1 MTETI
6 SAPVGSKAE
15 KKSFYRMVFRLALPI
30 ALQNLINTA
39 LSSAD
44 VVMLNYVS
52 QEALA
57 AVSLATNI
65 SFILGSVYFGMS
77 SGASVLISQY
87 WGKRDGKS
95 IEEIA
100 PTGLK
105 IILAIGG
112 LVMIAAL
119 AMPEKLMAVLTSDE
133 NLIPLGA
140 EYLRVVAPSYFLC
153 GITQIYSAIL
163 KNTGHTTESSVISSA
178 AVVANIVLNAVF
190 IFGLCGLPAMGIAGA
205 ALATVL
211 SRLVELVL
219 AAVITAKRSQVQL
232 RWGGLL
238 KHPRKLLFQDFLRYT
253 MPVIG
258 ASLVWG
264 IAYMSYSVVLGHMD
278 GDAVAANS
286 IIASVKSLLS
296 CLIRGVGGGAGIL
309 IGNLLGAN
317 LLEKAKD
324 YARRLTKLSAVVGIA
339 TGVLLVALTPVIMQ
353 ITELTPRAAEYLK
366 VMIII
371 TGVNVAA
378 QSVNHVV
385 LDGIFGA
392 GGDAKFD
399 MNTNIVFMWCICV
412 PLSLMAAFW
421 WKLPA
426 PVVFLLC
433 SMDEI
438 IKLPA
443 VFHHYRKYIWLRN
456 ITRENP

>member
-1 MTETI
+1 MAATI
-6 SAPVGSKAE
+6 
-15 KKSFYRMVFRLALPI
+15 KKKDGFYGELMKLVVPI
-30 ALQNLINTA
+30 AVQNFMLAMVSVTDA
-39 LSSAD
+39 
-44 VVMLNYVS
+44 VMLGRLGQ
-52 QEALA
+52 QEMA
-57 AVSLATNI
+57 AVSQAGNVQFFLNI
-65 SFILGSVYFGMS
+65 
-77 SGASVLISQY
+77 LITGFSIGVGIMAAQY

-438 IKLPA
+438 IKLPV

>member
-1 MTETI
+1 MAATI
-6 SAPVGSKAE
+6 
-15 KKSFYRMVFRLALPI
+15 KKKDGFYGELMKLVVPI
-30 ALQNLINTA
+30 AVQNFMLAMVSVTDA
-39 LSSAD
+39 
-44 VVMLNYVS
+44 VMLGRLGQ
-52 QEALA
+52 QEMA
-57 AVSLATNI
+57 AVSQAGNVQFFLNI
-65 SFILGSVYFGMS
+65 
-77 SGASVLISQY
+77 LITGFSIGVGIMAAQY

-163 KNTGHTTESSVISSA
+163 KNTGHTTESSAISSA

>member
-1 MTETI
+1 MAATI
-6 SAPVGSKAE
+6 
-15 KKSFYRMVFRLALPI
+15 KKKDGFYGELMKLVVPIAVQNFMLALVSVTD
-30 ALQNLINTA
+30 A
-39 LSSAD
+39 
-44 VVMLNYVS
+44 VMLGRLGQ
-52 QEALA
+52 QEMA
-57 AVSLATNI
+57 AVSQAGNVQFFLNI
-65 SFILGSVYFGMS
+65 
-77 SGASVLISQY
+77 LITGFSIGVGIMAAQY

-366 VMIII
+366 VMIVI

>member
-1 MTETI
+1 M
-6 SAPVGSKAE
+6 E
-15 KKSFYRMVFRLALPI
+15 KRAKRDGFYGELMRLVVPIGIQNFMLALVSVTD
-30 ALQNLINTA
+30 A
-39 LSSAD
+39 
-44 VVMLNYVS
+44 VMLGRLGQ
-52 QEALA
+52 QEMA
-57 AVSLATNI
+57 AVSQAGNVQFFLNI
-65 SFILGSVYFGMS
+65 
-77 SGASVLISQY
+77 LITGFSIGVGIMAAQY

-438 IKLPA
+438 IKLPV